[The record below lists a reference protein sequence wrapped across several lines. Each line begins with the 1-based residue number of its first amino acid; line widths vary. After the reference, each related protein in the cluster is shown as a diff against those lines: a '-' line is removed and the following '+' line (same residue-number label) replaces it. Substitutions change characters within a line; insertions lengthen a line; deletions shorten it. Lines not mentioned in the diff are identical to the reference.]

1 MKFGIGQPMRRHED
15 LRLITGR
22 GRYTDDIIP
31 TANDAC
37 LRAALARGARA
48 YQTHRRSRGA
58 AHAWRAICGYCRVAI
73 EAGHPTPAPAHLGD
87 RTMEWKLSP
96 ERADTAFRLSS
107 EC

>member
-1 MKFGIGQPMRRHED
+1 MPSDNDLTFASAFDLALRYHCKLPGYHED
-15 LRLITGR
+15 
-22 GRYTDDIIP
+22 DP
-31 TANDAC
+31 
-37 LRAALARGARA
+37 RAALWI
-48 YQTHRRSRGA
+48 A
-58 AHAWRAICGYCRVAI
+58 AVAELPLAEHQGRLGVATREAETALAI